1 MLVIFGE
8 TMSVKYGC
16 SQMIVKYS
24 KIRDSIDI
32 DEVTDGLKRIT
43 GMGGRK

>member
-16 SQMIVKYS
+16 LQMIVKYS
-24 KIRDSIDI
+24 KISDSIDI
-32 DEVTDGLKRIT
+32 DKVTDGLKRIR
-43 GMGGRK
+43 GMGDRK